1 MPTIKATGA
10 TIYYE
15 ETGTGTPIIF
25 AHGGGGNHLSW
36 YQQVTYFSK
45 EYRCIT
51 FDQRSFGQSID
62 ETKEFADAFQR
73 DIGELLNALNIDKT
87 FLVAQSMGGYSCMPF
102 AVRNP
107 ERVIKLV
114 MADTFAGLSAPAVT
128 EAMRKHLAIENTNR
142 HPTHKVFREG
152 NPSGQFLYEQIR
164 GMNPP
169 RVPERDIWDTIE
181 SWVSLSEIQNST
193 IPVLYVVGE
202 GDEVVPVSVIDAAHK
217 VTPNSRVSIVPEAGH
232 SVYFE
237 KPEIFNFIVDS
248 FFKE

>member
-73 DIGELLNALNIDKT
+73 DIG
-87 FLVAQSMGGYSCMPF
+87 
-102 AVRNP
+102 
-107 ERVIKLV
+107 
-114 MADTFAGLSAPAVT
+114 
-128 EAMRKHLAIENTNR
+128 
-142 HPTHKVFREG
+142 
-152 NPSGQFLYEQIR
+152 
-164 GMNPP
+164 
-169 RVPERDIWDTIE
+169 
-181 SWVSLSEIQNST
+181 
-193 IPVLYVVGE
+193 
-202 GDEVVPVSVIDAAHK
+202 
-217 VTPNSRVSIVPEAGH
+217 
-232 SVYFE
+232 
-237 KPEIFNFIVDS
+237 
-248 FFKE
+248 